1 MSSSIYLLTG
11 PTAVGKTELCL
22 RLAEELEAEILSC
35 DSMQVYKGMDIG
47 TAKPTTAELASVRHH
62 CIGIFPFNH
71 TINIHTY
78 TEVAAEA
85 VDKITRRGKAVLVT
99 GGSGFYL
106 NSFIQ
111 PVCDE
116 VKVSHEIRAEVN
128 QLQDSGGLHALV
140 ENLRS
145 LNPNGLGDLDIQ
157 NPRRVVR
164 ALERCKASGK
174 TVLEL
179 RAEMEAMPEPFPD
192 FNKRICVLNR
202 GDNALRERIQL
213 RTSSMLANGLVD
225 EVRGLLSRG
234 LLENP
239 TAAASIGYREV
250 IAYIQN
256 KPQPE
261 KHLEESINRSTWQLV
276 RKQKKMVQVTI
287 ALCSEA
293 RLRSLPCSKCRR
305 FIWLTGG
312 D

>member
-1 MSSSIYLLTG
+1 MYLLTG

-35 DSMQVYKGMDIG
+35 DSMQVYEGMDIG

-116 VKVSHEIRAEVN
+116 VKVSHEIRTEVN

-179 RAEMEAMPEPFPD
+179 RAEMESMPEPFPD

-276 RKQKKMVQVTI
+276 RKQKKWFRSQLPYARRVDLD
-287 ALCSEA
+287 LCPVPSVED
-293 RLRSLPCSKCRR
+293 L
-305 FIWLTGG
+305 FG
-312 D
+312 

>member
-1 MSSSIYLLTG
+1 MYLLTG

-22 RLAEELEAEILSC
+22 RLAEELDAEILSC
-35 DSMQVYKGMDIG
+35 DSMQVYEEMDIG

-202 GDNALRERIQL
+202 GENALQERIQL

-276 RKQKKMVQVTI
+276 RKQKKWF
-287 ALCSEA
+287 
-293 RLRSLPCSKCRR
+293 RSQLPCARWVDLDLCPVPSVEDL
-305 FIWLTGG
+305 FG
-312 D
+312 

>member
-1 MSSSIYLLTG
+1 MYLLTG

-22 RLAEELEAEILSC
+22 RLAEELDAEILSC
-35 DSMQVYKGMDIG
+35 DSMQVYEGMDIG

-128 QLQDSGGLHALV
+128 QLQDSGGLHTLV

-179 RAEMEAMPEPFPD
+179 RAEMESMPEPFPD

-276 RKQKKMVQVTI
+276 RKQKKWLMTP
-287 ALCSEA
+287 
-293 RLRSLPCSKCRR
+293 RFRS
-305 FIWLTGG
+305 
-312 D
+312 

>member
-1 MSSSIYLLTG
+1 M
-11 PTAVGKTELCL
+11 
-22 RLAEELEAEILSC
+22 
-35 DSMQVYKGMDIG
+35 
-47 TAKPTTAELASVRHH
+47 
-62 CIGIFPFNH
+62 
-71 TINIHTY
+71 
-78 TEVAAEA
+78 
-85 VDKITRRGKAVLVT
+85 
-99 GGSGFYL
+99 
-106 NSFIQ
+106 
-111 PVCDE
+111 
-116 VKVSHEIRAEVN
+116 KVSHEIRTEVN

-140 ENLRS
+140 ENLLS

-179 RAEMEAMPEPFPD
+179 RAEMESMPEPFPD

-276 RKQKKMVQVTI
+276 RKQKNGSGHNCPV
-287 ALCSEA
+287 LEG
-293 RLRSLPCSKCRR
+293 RLRSLPCSKC
-305 FIWLTGG
+305 
-312 D
+312 

>member
-1 MSSSIYLLTG
+1 MYLLTG

-35 DSMQVYKGMDIG
+35 DSMQVYEGMDIG

-179 RAEMEAMPEPFPD
+179 RAEMESMPEPFPE

-234 LLENP
+234 LLENS

-276 RKQKKMVQVTI
+276 RKQKKWF
-287 ALCSEA
+287 
-293 RLRSLPCSKCRR
+293 RSQLPCARR
-305 FIWLTGG
+305 VDLDLCPVPSVEDLF

>member
-1 MSSSIYLLTG
+1 
-11 PTAVGKTELCL
+11 
-22 RLAEELEAEILSC
+22 
-35 DSMQVYKGMDIG
+35 MQVYEGMDIG
-47 TAKPTTAELASVRHH
+47 TAKPTTAELASVQHH

-179 RAEMEAMPEPFPD
+179 RAEMESMPEPFPD

-213 RTSSMLANGLVD
+213 RTSSMLTNGLVD

-276 RKQKKMVQVTI
+276 RKQKKWFRV
-287 ALCSEA
+287 
-293 RLRSLPCSKCRR
+293 
-305 FIWLTGG
+305 
-312 D
+312 

>member
-1 MSSSIYLLTG
+1 MYLLTG

-35 DSMQVYKGMDIG
+35 DSMQVYEGMDIG

-179 RAEMEAMPEPFPD
+179 RAEMESMPEPFPD

-276 RKQKKMVQVTI
+276 RKQKKWF
-287 ALCSEA
+287 
-293 RLRSLPCSKCRR
+293 RSQLPCARSVDLDLCPVPSVEDL
-305 FIWLTGG
+305 FG
-312 D
+312 

>member
-1 MSSSIYLLTG
+1 MYLLTG

-35 DSMQVYKGMDIG
+35 DSMQVYEGMDIG

-276 RKQKKMVQVTI
+276 RKQKKWFRSQMP
-287 ALCSEA
+287 CA
-293 RLRSLPCSKCRR
+293 RRVDLDLYPVPSVEDL
-305 FIWLTGG
+305 FG
-312 D
+312 